1 MSEFLEW
8 CEKVKPF
15 IDAALDGETIQY
27 QGSGGEWEDKL
38 SGKLFADGSYRIKP
52 KTINVNGFEI
62 VAGEKSSLS
71 KGDLYF
77 VPCPRKMVRFVSS
90 EWLETSYDE
99 RILKDGLV
107 HLTVENAIAHAK
119 AMLGIDPKPMP
130 PMPPMPQ
137 YQTGEV

>member
-1 MSEFLEW
+1 MREFLEW

-62 VAGEKSSLS
+62 AAGEKGGL
-71 KGDLYF
+71 KDGDLYF
-77 VPCPRKMVRFVSS
+77 VPCPHFESRFVSS
-90 EWLETSYDE
+90 IWRDFKSGNHL
-99 RILKDGLV
+99 LKDGLV
-107 HLTVENAIAHAK
+107 HLTKENAIAHAK
-119 AMLGIDPKPMP
+119 AMLGIDPK
-130 PMPPMPQ
+130 
-137 YQTGEV
+137 TGDKQ

>member
-62 VAGEKSSLS
+62 VAGESEPPEYDCRYFTPYLQDT
-71 KGDLYF
+71 DLFTAHKWDITDYID
-77 VPCPRKMVRFVSS
+77 KH
-90 EWLETSYDE
+90 L
-99 RILKDGLV
+99 LKHGLV
-107 HLTVENAIAHAK
+107 HLTEENAIAHAK
-119 AMLGIDPKPMP
+119 AMLGIDPKS
-130 PMPPMPQ
+130 
-137 YQTGEV
+137 GEE